1 MPRTYDT
8 YAAQRARADD
18 TRWPG
23 ARDLHYD
30 DPMGTIAA
38 GSQLHGLFEGIPILD
53 ELGNLIP
60 APITQFFLGLIDD
73 IPILGDFLQII
84 LGITDDG
91 SLDPTT
97 LLSGFF
103 DGLRTFLPFLP
114 DMGGGIKSVV
124 EGAADFITGIL
135 NPANLLAFFNPG
147 LIPGLDASI
156 ITSGFFDMDLVSGLP
171 ATFLSIGAGLFN
183 AVFGA
188 GSSTA
193 TTVAQATA
201 EAEAAV
207 KNLNGRVVQLEG
219 GRTIT
224 TYTVSGTW
232 TNPTP
237 TQHNLITVI
246 CICGGDGGGRPQ
258 TSTGDTAK
266 GGQSGGYM
274 SKQFYTDE
282 IPATV
287 AMTIGAGGAG
297 ASSAGNNGGSG
308 GATSFGSLLVGAK
321 GVGAAFRDGSFQVAV
336 PPGNGGNGGWSYE
349 SLTSPFPRAVV
360 ASQPGSGS
368 GFAPGGRPGFSSSGA
383 AGSASP
389 ANIPAGGGGGGGG
402 SETGAG
408 GIGGF
413 PGGGGGAG
421 GINIQSGSG
430 SSGVGA
436 AGASGCIYIVT
447 G

>member
-1 MPRTYDT
+1 MPNSYDT
-8 YAAQRARADD
+8 YAGQRARADD

-23 ARDLHYD
+23 ARDLAYE
-30 DPMGTIAA
+30 DPTGAIAA
-38 GSQLHGLFEGIPILD
+38 GTQLKGLFDGIPILD

-60 APITQFFLGLIDD
+60 APITQFVLSLIDD
-73 IPILGDFLQII
+73 IPILGDFLEII
-84 LGITDDG
+84 LGISDG
-91 SLDPTT
+91 GGLDPTT
-97 LLSGFF
+97 LLTGFF
-103 DGLRTFLPFLP
+103 EGLRTFLPFLP
-114 DMGGGIKSVV
+114 DMGGGVKSVV

-147 LIPGLDASI
+147 LIPGLDASV
-156 ITSGFFDMDLVSGLP
+156 ITSGFFDMGLITDLPS
-171 ATFLSIGAGLFN
+171 TFLSIGAGLFN

-193 TTVAQATA
+193 TTVAQATV
-201 EAEAAV
+201 EATAAV
-207 KNLNGRVVQLEG
+207 TNLNGRVVALEG
-219 GRTIT
+219 GKTIT

-237 TQHNLITVI
+237 TQHKLITVI

-274 SKQFYTDE
+274 SKQFYTDA

-297 ASSAGNNGGSG
+297 ASSVGGQGSAG

-321 GVGAAFRDGSFQVAV
+321 GIGAAFRDGSFQVAV
-336 PPGNGGNGGWSYE
+336 PPGNGGNGGWAYE
-349 SLTSPFPRAVV
+349 STTSPFPRAVV
-360 ASQPGSGS
+360 ASQPGAGS
-368 GFAPGGRPGFSSSGA
+368 GFAPGGRPGFSSAGS

-402 SETGAG
+402 SEANAG

-421 GINIQSGSG
+421 GIAISGATG

-436 AGASGCIYIVT
+436 AGASGCIYVVAE
-447 G
+447 